1 MDLFELL
8 VALLAGVL
16 QGILEWLPVSSQGN
30 LSVFLTAVGT
40 SPEIAVQLSLF
51 LQVGTTLSAAIYY
64 RDDIASA
71 AVDAPN
77 WRPRTA
83 FSSSNAE
90 VSFVVLAT
98 AMTGVVGI
106 PLYVTLL
113 DAASELAGGA
123 FVALIGLLLVL
134 TGLLQQTS
142 ESVGLGDREL
152 PDWIDAVLVGALQG
166 LSVLPG
172 VSRSGTTASGLLVR
186 GHDGPSAFRL
196 SFLMSIP
203 AGLGAATLTMADAG
217 GLPGVSPDAAAVA
230 LLASVVVG
238 YLAIDT
244 LLRIVER
251 VPFWAICYGIG
262 GLAIVG
268 GGLVTVA

>member
-1 MDLFELL
+1 MDLYELL
-8 VALLAGVL
+8 IALLAGAL

-30 LSVFLTAVGT
+30 LSLFLTAVGT
-40 SPEIAVQLSLF
+40 SPEIAIQLSLF

-64 RDDIASA
+64 RDDIAEA
-71 AVDAPN
+71 IGDAPG

-83 FSSSNAE
+83 FDRPNAE
-90 VSFVVLAT
+90 LSFVVLAT
-98 AMTGVVGI
+98 VMTGVVGV
-106 PLYVTLL
+106 PLYATLL

-123 FVALIGLLLVL
+123 FVALIGILLVL

-142 ESVGLGDREL
+142 ESVGLGNRDL

-166 LSVLPG
+166 LAVLPG

-203 AGLGAATLTMADAG
+203 AGLGAAALTMADAG
-217 GLPGVSPDAAAVA
+217 GLPGVSAGSAAVS
-230 LLASVVVG
+230 LVVSVVVG
-238 YLAIDT
+238 YAAIDA

-251 VPFWAICYGIG
+251 VPFWAVCYGLG
-262 GLAIVG
+262 GLAIAG
-268 GGLVTVA
+268 GALVTVA